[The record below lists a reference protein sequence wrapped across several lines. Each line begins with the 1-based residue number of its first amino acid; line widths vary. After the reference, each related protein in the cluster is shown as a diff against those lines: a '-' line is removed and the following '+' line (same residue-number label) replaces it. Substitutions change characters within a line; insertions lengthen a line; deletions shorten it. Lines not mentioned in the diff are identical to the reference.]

1 MPQPKSIGLN
11 ERQVTLSSKTRRGV
25 KGRLTP
31 FKTLVVELRGEG
43 PDNDEGESSEVED
56 FDKAAEW
63 HDCSAFCSLD
73 WSSLQEAHEDQK
85 AAAVVDS
92 MTLVSRKKN
101 YKQLA
106 ASAIWVSEG
115 SYA

>member
-43 PDNDEGESSEVED
+43 ADNDEGESSEVED

-63 HDCSAFCSLD
+63 HDCSAFQPRLELAARGTRRPEGRGRGRLDDSGISEEKLQTACSLCD
-73 WSSLQEAHEDQK
+73 LGK
-85 AAAVVDS
+85 
-92 MTLVSRKKN
+92 
-101 YKQLA
+101 
-106 ASAIWVSEG
+106 
-115 SYA
+115 